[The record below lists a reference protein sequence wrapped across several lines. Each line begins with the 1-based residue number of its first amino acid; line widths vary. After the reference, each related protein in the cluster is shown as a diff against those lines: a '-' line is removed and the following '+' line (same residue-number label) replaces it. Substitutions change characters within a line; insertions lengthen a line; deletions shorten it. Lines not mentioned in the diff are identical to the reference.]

1 MKIIVKYRQNEQE
14 YNVHDDDEELQEAA
28 ELNEFSQFPD
38 DEELIITRVERTKSR
53 EARYRISFGHYSL
66 TVLEDV
72 MIKYRMTRG
81 NIFMKKDLEEIIVA
95 DERQR
100 TYVQS
105 LRFLEFK
112 QRTRHELRQKLK
124 QKEFAAPIIE
134 EVLDRLEQEK
144 LVDDDLFA
152 KEWTRQRMEGQR
164 KGKLWIR
171 QELRQKGITNE
182 LIAEVLDDVSADAE
196 FDTALTAGRKKW
208 KQVRGDVQEKKRK
221 TFPYLMRRGFSMDL
235 VRRVMNRLMEEDGA
249 EDAKEDEALLWD

>member
-1 MKIIVKYRQNEQE
+1 MRHRQNQHE
-14 YNVHDDDEELQEAA
+14 YDENDELEEELHGQAEADGI
-28 ELNEFSQFPD
+28 SQLPD
-38 DEELIITRVERTKSR
+38 NEELVITMVERTKSR
-53 EARYRISFGHYSL
+53 EARYRISFGIHSI

-72 MIKYRMTRG
+72 MIKYRLTRG
-81 NIFMKKDLEEIIVA
+81 STFMKKDLEAILIA

-124 QKEFAAPIIE
+124 QKEFAISIIE

-171 QELRQKGITNE
+171 QELRQKGIANE
-182 LIAEVLDDVSADAE
+182 LIAEVLDDVSAEAE
-196 FDTALTAGRKKW
+196 LDTALTAGRKKW

-221 TFPYLMRRGFSMDL
+221 TFAYLMRRGFSMDM
-235 VRRVMNRLMEEDGA
+235 VRRVVNRLIEEDGA
-249 EDAKEDEALLWD
+249 EDLEDDEAMLWD

>member
-1 MKIIVKYRQNEQE
+1 MKTVVKYRQNEQKLDA
-14 YNVHDDDEELQEAA
+14 HDDDEELQESA
-28 ELNEFSQFPD
+28 ELHGISQFPD
-38 DEELIITRVERTKSR
+38 DEELVITRVERTKSR

-81 NIFMKKDLEEIIVA
+81 NTFMKKDLEEIIVA

-112 QRTRHELRQKLK
+112 QRTRHELKEKLK
-124 QKEFAAPIIE
+124 QKEFAVPIID
-134 EVLDRLEQEK
+134 EVMERLVQEK

-171 QELRQKGITNE
+171 QELRQKGIANE
-182 LIAEVLDDVSADAE
+182 LIAEVLDDVSEDVE
-196 FDTALTAGRKKW
+196 YDTALIAGRKKW

-235 VRRVMNRLMEEDGA
+235 VRRVMNRLMEEDGT
-249 EDAKEDEALLWD
+249 EDAEEDEALLWD

>member
-1 MKIIVKYRQNEQE
+1 MKHPHNE
-14 YNVHDDDEELQEAA
+14 YGDDEKLEEDLHEQTQLDGISHLPEDEELM
-28 ELNEFSQFPD
+28 
-38 DEELIITRVERTKSR
+38 ITRVERTKSR
-53 EARYRISFGHYSL
+53 EARYRISFGIYSI

-81 NIFMKKDLEEIIVA
+81 NIFMKKDLEEIVVA

-112 QRTRHELRQKLK
+112 QRTRHELGQKLK
-124 QKEFAAPIIE
+124 QKEFAPPIIE

-164 KGKLWIR
+164 KGKLWIK
-171 QELRQKGITNE
+171 QELRQKGIANE
-182 LIAEVLDDVSADAE
+182 LIAEVLDEVSPDAE
-196 FDTALTAGRKKW
+196 LETAMVAGRKKW

-221 TFPYLMRRGFSMDL
+221 TFPYLMRRGFSMDM
-235 VRRVMNRLMEEDGA
+235 VRRVVNRLIEEDGA
-249 EDAKEDEALLWD
+249 EDAEDDEALLWD

>member
-1 MKIIVKYRQNEQE
+1 VNIVVKHHQNQHG
-14 YNVHDDDEELQEAA
+14 YDTHDEDLHEEA
-28 ELNEFSQFPD
+28 ELNGISQFPD
-38 DEELIITRVERTKSR
+38 DEELIITLVERTKSR
-53 EARYRISFGHYSL
+53 EARYRISFGNYSL

-81 NIFMKKDLEEIIVA
+81 NTFMKKDLEEIIVA

-221 TFPYLMRRGFSMDL
+221 TFPFLMRRGFSMDL
-235 VRRVMNRLMEEDGA
+235 VRRVVNRLIEEDGA
-249 EDAKEDEALLWD
+249 EDAEDDEALLWD

>member
-1 MKIIVKYRQNEQE
+1 VKRRQYQQE
-14 YNVHDDDEELQEAA
+14 YDAHDDDEELQEEA
-28 ELNEFSQFPD
+28 ELNAVSQFPD

-81 NIFMKKDLEEIIVA
+81 NIFKKKDLEEIIVA